1 MYTYHNVYGL
11 KDHAK
16 WMFKEYVEKEGKL
29 SDACKNCGMCEKKCP
44 QHLKIRDELKK
55 VEAIFKN

>member
-1 MYTYHNVYGL
+1 MYTYHNVYCL